1 MEEKKVVG
9 TGGTPPPQED
19 QELKNVGVLAPKTP
33 GADGTKTPP
42 PTAPSA
48 DAPATLENSGEE
60 KPPETDGKTNEEKAL
75 EQFKEDSAM
84 PDPKKKLTDEEKAE
98 AIKKTVI
105 DEVVELD
112 ISQIKGG
119 EEVKRLPLTE
129 LHGFNGHPFVDRTD
143 KKYLETL
150 TSIKQG
156 GVHTPI
162 IARPRKE
169 GGFEIISGHRRSEAC
184 KELGITDIPVL
195 VRELSDADAS
205 IIMVDTNI
213 NRERQLPSERAK
225 AIEIQLDVMK
235 QMKGKAKDG
244 EAAKKPPE
252 WNGKNPHEVLAK
264 QLGISTTVLYRQL
277 SVLKLIPPLV
287 KMVDTDKLRLD
298 IGEVIAGMKKSDQE
312 MLFKVMDANEVRPT
326 LDQAKKIAEIGKNG
340 KLELAKIEK
349 MLSGEKSIDFKV
361 TIPRDEIKSFFP
373 KNATPAQMAEG
384 IFKALEFW
392 QANKDKVFESS
403 APTQPKNSRPAKPN
417 IHGNKPPKNT
427 KTR

>member
-1 MEEKKVVG
+1 MEEKEFTG
-9 TGGTPPPQED
+9 TGGIPPIQD
-19 QELKNVGVLAPKTP
+19 DKNSENA
-33 GADGTKTPP
+33 GAT
-42 PTAPSA
+42 
-48 DAPATLENSGEE
+48 APATPEANDPIKAGAE
-60 KPPETDGKTNEEKAL
+60 KLTEPPPEAVESKTVNDDKDLDAFKADSEK
-75 EQFKEDSAM
+75 S
-84 PDPKKKLTDEEKAE
+84 DPNAKPTAEEKAE
-98 AIKKTVI
+98 AEKKDI
-105 DEVVELD
+105 LDEVVELD
-112 ISQIKGG
+112 ISQIQGG

-129 LHGFNGHPFVDRTD
+129 LHGFKGHPFVDRTD

-150 TSIKQG
+150 ASIKQG

-184 KELGITDIPVL
+184 KELGKTDIPVL
-195 VRELSDADAS
+195 IRDLSDADAS

-244 EAAKKPPE
+244 EVAKKPPE
-252 WNGKNPHEVLAK
+252 WNGKKPHEVLAK

-277 SVLKLIPPLV
+277 SVLKLIPPLI

-298 IGEVIAGMKKSDQE
+298 IGEVVAGMKKPGQE

-349 MLSGEKSIDFKV
+349 ALKNEKPLEFKV
-361 TIPRDEIKSFFP
+361 TITGEAVKDFFP
-373 KNATPAQMAEG
+373 KGTTPKEMETG
-384 IFKALEFW
+384 ILKALEFYKTY
-392 QANKDKVFESS
+392 QEKIKNPGKT
-403 APTQPKNSRPAKPN
+403 APPKKPN
-417 IHGNKPPKNT
+417 IHGKGGGTKPPKNSGA
-427 KTR
+427 R